1 MGITVGLMTS
11 NIATLMKGKIAQT
24 FSNSLLISIKKF
36 VFNLAS
42 NDIEINTNR
51 ALLEKT

>member
-1 MGITVGLMTS
+1 MGITIGLSTS
-11 NIATLMKGKIAQT
+11 NIATLRKGKVAQT

-36 VFNLAS
+36 VLNLAS
-42 NDIEINTNR
+42 NDIKINTNR